1 MLCQD
6 ILFLVLSVKDFMLPY
21 TFKFLKDENSFT
33 ATIVAY
39 CFSFLTK
46 EELEYW
52 IPFMNE
58 DARAM
63 IYLEAQA

>member
-1 MLCQD
+1 
-6 ILFLVLSVKDFMLPY
+6 MLPY
-21 TFKFLKDENSFT
+21 TFKFLKDENRFT

-39 CFSFLTK
+39 CFSFLAK
-46 EELEYW
+46 QELEYW

-63 IYLEAQA
+63 VYLEAQAQ